1 VREIRVLEPG
11 FLTSIQD
18 IGRFRFAH
26 LGVSASGAADSFSL
40 RIGNLLVGNTEDA
53 AGLEMTLT
61 GGLYEFDKPC
71 SVAITG
77 SHFSPRLDSSEAPMW
92 RAFNVA
98 AGQRLKI
105 GATQEGA
112 RCYLCVQGGFD
123 LPLTLGSYSTHM
135 MTSLGGCSGR
145 ALKKGDVLSVHTK
158 AHAIVSALSG
168 DFSSWYQRDVL
179 RVTAGLQEDF
189 FSKEEIELFYSSFFE
204 VSEDSN
210 RMGLR
215 LLGPQLKHVAGS
227 EILTEGAPLGAVQ
240 VPQSGK
246 PIILFVEHQT
256 TGGYPK
262 IANIVSADMHRVGQ
276 LRPRESFG
284 FRKVD
289 FDEARLAFFE
299 RERFIA
305 SLRDQVHKR

>member
-1 VREIRVLEPG
+1 MKEIHVLEPG

-18 IGRFRFAH
+18 LGRFGYAH
-26 LGVSASGAADSFSL
+26 LGVSASGAADSFAL
-40 RIGNLLVGNTEDA
+40 RIGNLLVGNKEEA

-61 GGLYEFDKPC
+61 GGLYEFAKPC

-77 SHFSPRLDSSEAPMW
+77 SHFSPRLNSSEAPMW

-112 RCYLCVQGGFD
+112 RCYLCIQGGFD
-123 LPLTLGSYSTHM
+123 LPLTLGSYSTHL

-145 ALKKGDVLSVHTK
+145 ALRKGDVLKVRSS
-158 AHAIVSALSG
+158 AHALVEAPSE
-168 DFSSWYQRDVL
+168 DFSSWYQRNVL

-189 FSKEEIELFYSSFFE
+189 FSKEEIEIFYASSYE
-204 VSEDSN
+204 VAEDSN

-227 EILTEGAPLGAVQ
+227 EIVTEGAPLGAVQ
-240 VPQSGK
+240 VPQNGK

-262 IANIVSADMHRVGQ
+262 IANIISADMHRVGQ
-276 LRPRESFG
+276 LRPRDVVR
-284 FRKVD
+284 FRKVSLE
-289 FDEARLAFFE
+289 EARAAFFD
-299 RERFIA
+299 RERLVNSIRQ
-305 SLRDQVHKR
+305 LIQ

>member
-1 VREIRVLEPG
+1 MTEIRVLEPG

-18 IGRFRFAH
+18 LGRFGYAH
-26 LGVSASGAADSFSL
+26 LGVSASGAADSLAL
-40 RIGNLLVGNTEDA
+40 RIGNLLVGNKEEA

-77 SHFSPRLDSSEAPMW
+77 SHFSPRLDSSEAPLW
-92 RAFNVA
+92 KAFNVA

-123 LPLTLGSYSTHM
+123 LPLTLGSYSTHL

-145 ALKKGDVLSVHTK
+145 ALKEGDVLKVLSNT
-158 AHAIVSALSG
+158 HAIAEAPSE

-179 RVTAGLQEDF
+179 KVTAGLQEDF
-189 FSKEEIELFYSSFFE
+189 FPKKEIDLFYSSSYE

-215 LLGPQLKHVAGS
+215 LLGPRLQHIAGS
-227 EILTEGAPLGAVQ
+227 EIVTEGAPLGAVQ

-262 IANIVSADMHRVGQ
+262 IANIISADMHRVGQ
-276 LRPRESFG
+276 LRPRDVVR
-284 FRKVD
+284 FRKVSLE
-289 FDEARLAFFE
+289 EARSAFLD
-299 RERFIA
+299 RERLVDSIRR
-305 SLRDQVHKR
+305 LIQ